1 MFSFLSPSL
10 DSSDSLPPPQSE
22 DLKAAPLTGI
32 RATPYNSCRERN
44 AHAHKTKLGSEEIG
58 SNAEIEIRWQEDSQD
73 RKAKGGGQESRENEK
88 AGSACQKSDRCQET
102 TGCRRS
108 TPRRRGSTGCRSRSA
123 ACRRRS
129 AGNHRGLTG
138 FGILSGACCH
148 LLGNC

>member
-73 RKAKGGGQESRENEK
+73 RKAEGGRQESPENEK
-88 AGSACQKSDRCQET
+88 AESACQKSSRHEET
-102 TGCRRS
+102 KACCRRS
-108 TPRRRGSTGCRSRSA
+108 TPRRRGSTGCRSR
-123 ACRRRS
+123 
-129 AGNHRGLTG
+129 
-138 FGILSGACCH
+138 
-148 LLGNC
+148 